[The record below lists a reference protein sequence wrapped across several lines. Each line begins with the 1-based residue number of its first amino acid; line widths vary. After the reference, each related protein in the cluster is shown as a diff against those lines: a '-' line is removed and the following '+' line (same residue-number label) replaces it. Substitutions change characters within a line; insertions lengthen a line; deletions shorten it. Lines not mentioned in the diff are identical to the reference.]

1 MKSLIVHLLSYC
13 LGLYLTAQ
21 LVQGL
26 YFDTL
31 AALVLGAIVLTI
43 VDAII
48 KPILTVLTL
57 PLNILTLGLFT
68 FVING
73 FMLKITSLI
82 VPGMAVGGFWAAT
95 FAALVLTIISGIIN
109 WLLRMGHFF
118 KEFST

>member
-95 FAALVLTIISGIIN
+95 FAALVLTIISGFIQ
-109 WLLRMGHFF
+109 WLVRD
-118 KEFST
+118 

>member
-31 AALVLGAIVLTI
+31 AALVLGAVVLTI
-43 VDAII
+43 VNAII
-48 KPILTVLTL
+48 KPIITILTL
-57 PLNILTLGLFT
+57 PINVITLGLFT

-73 FMLKITSLI
+73 FLLKITSLI
-82 VPGMAVGGFWAAT
+82 VPGMDVGGFWTAT
-95 FAALVLTIISGIIN
+95 FAALVLTVISGIID
-109 WLLRMGHFF
+109 WLI
-118 KEFST
+118 SD

>member
-43 VDAII
+43 VNAII
-48 KPILTVLTL
+48 KPIITILTL
-57 PLNILTLGLFT
+57 PINVIILGLFT

-73 FMLKITSLI
+73 FLLKITSLI
-82 VPGMAVGGFWAAT
+82 VPGMDVGGFWTAT
-95 FAALVLTIISGIIN
+95 FAALVLTVISGIID
-109 WLLRMGHFF
+109 WLI
-118 KEFST
+118 SD

>member
-26 YFDTL
+26 YFDTI
-31 AALVLGAIVLTI
+31 AALVLGAVVLTI
-43 VDAII
+43 VNAII
-48 KPILTVLTL
+48 KPILTILTL
-57 PLNILTLGLFT
+57 PLNILTLGLFA

-95 FAALVLTIISGIIN
+95 FAALVLTVISGIIN
-109 WLLRMGHFF
+109 WLV
-118 KEFST
+118 SD

>member
-1 MKSLIVHLLSYC
+1 MKSLVVHLLSYS

-31 AALVLGAIVLTI
+31 AALVLGAVVLSI
-43 VDAII
+43 VDAVI
-48 KPILTVLTL
+48 KPIITILTL
-57 PLNILTLGLFT
+57 PLNFLTLGLFT

-109 WLLRMGHFF
+109 WLI
-118 KEFST
+118 SD

>member
-26 YFDTL
+26 YFDTI
-31 AALVLGAIVLTI
+31 AALVLGAVVLTI
-43 VDAII
+43 VDAVV
-48 KPILTVLTL
+48 KPIVTVLTL
-57 PLNILTLGLFT
+57 PLNFLTLGLFT

-73 FMLKITSLI
+73 FMLKITCLF

-95 FAALVLTIISGIIN
+95 FAALVLTIISGVIN
-109 WLLRMGHFF
+109 WLV
-118 KEFST
+118 SD

>member
-1 MKSLIVHLLSYC
+1 MKSLIVHLLSYS
-13 LGLYLTAQ
+13 LGLYLTAR

-31 AALVLGAIVLTI
+31 AALVLGAVVLSI

-48 KPILTVLTL
+48 KPIITVLTL
-57 PLNILTLGLFT
+57 PINLLTLGLFT

-109 WLLRMGHFF
+109 WLI
-118 KEFST
+118 SD

>member
-26 YFDTL
+26 YFDTI
-31 AALVLGAIVLTI
+31 AALVLGAVVLTI
-43 VDAII
+43 VDAVV
-48 KPILTVLTL
+48 KPIVTVLTL
-57 PLNILTLGLFT
+57 PLNFLTLGLFT

-73 FMLKITSLI
+73 FMLKIPSLF

-95 FAALVLTIISGIIN
+95 FAALVLTIISGVIN
-109 WLLRMGHFF
+109 WLV
-118 KEFST
+118 SD

>member
-26 YFDTL
+26 YFDTI
-31 AALVLGAIVLTI
+31 AALVFGAVVLTI
-43 VDAII
+43 VNAII
-48 KPILTVLTL
+48 KPILTILTL

-95 FAALVLTIISGIIN
+95 FAALVLTVISGIIN
-109 WLLRMGHFF
+109 WLV
-118 KEFST
+118 SD

>member
-26 YFDTL
+26 YFDTI
-31 AALVLGAIVLTI
+31 AALVLGAVVLTI
-43 VDAII
+43 VNAII
-48 KPILTVLTL
+48 KPILTILTL

-95 FAALVLTIISGIIN
+95 FAALVLTVISGIIN
-109 WLLRMGHFF
+109 WLV
-118 KEFST
+118 SD

>member
-1 MKSLIVHLLSYC
+1 MKSLVVHLLSYS

-31 AALVLGAIVLTI
+31 AALVLGAVVLSI
-43 VDAII
+43 VDAVI
-48 KPILTVLTL
+48 KPIITILTL
-57 PLNILTLGLFT
+57 PLNFLTLGLFT

-109 WLLRMGHFF
+109 WLIS
-118 KEFST
+118 E

>member
-26 YFDTL
+26 YFDTI
-31 AALVLGAIVLTI
+31 AALVLGAVVLTI
-43 VDAII
+43 VNAII
-48 KPILTVLTL
+48 KPILTILTL

-73 FMLKITSLI
+73 FLLKITSLI

-95 FAALVLTIISGIIN
+95 FAALVLTVISGIIN
-109 WLLRMGHFF
+109 WLV
-118 KEFST
+118 SD

>member
-43 VDAII
+43 VNAII
-48 KPILTVLTL
+48 KPIITILTL
-57 PLNILTLGLFT
+57 PINVITLGLFT

-73 FMLKITSLI
+73 FLLKITSLI
-82 VPGMAVGGFWAAT
+82 VPGMDVGGFWTAT
-95 FAALVLTIISGIIN
+95 FAALVLTVISGIID
-109 WLLRMGHFF
+109 WLI
-118 KEFST
+118 SD

>member
-26 YFDTL
+26 YFDTI
-31 AALVLGAIVLTI
+31 AALVLGAVVLTI
-43 VDAII
+43 VNAII
-48 KPILTVLTL
+48 KPILTILTL

-82 VPGMAVGGFWAAT
+82 VPGMAVGGFWAAI
-95 FAALVLTIISGIIN
+95 FAALVLTVISGIIN
-109 WLLRMGHFF
+109 WLV
-118 KEFST
+118 SD

>member
-1 MKSLIVHLLSYC
+1 MKSLVVHLLSYS
-13 LGLYLTAQ
+13 LGLYLTPQ

-31 AALVLGAIVLTI
+31 AALVLGAVVLSI
-43 VDAII
+43 VDAVI
-48 KPILTVLTL
+48 KPIITILTL
-57 PLNILTLGLFT
+57 PLNFLTLGLFT

-109 WLLRMGHFF
+109 WLIS
-118 KEFST
+118 E